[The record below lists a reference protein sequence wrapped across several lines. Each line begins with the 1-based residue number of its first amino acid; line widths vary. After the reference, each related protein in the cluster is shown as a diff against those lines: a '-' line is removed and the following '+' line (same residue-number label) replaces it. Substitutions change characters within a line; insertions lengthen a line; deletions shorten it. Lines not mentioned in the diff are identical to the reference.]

1 MAFYPRDSVQSGE
14 LEIFAKKVVIV
25 AAFAILAVLM
35 WAARDILILVFI
47 AAVLAAGISPAV
59 HRVRVLGRHF
69 FHRNL
74 SRGAA
79 VMIVYLPFL
88 FTALALLFI
97 MVPMLISDF
106 RALSAQLPQLLEANV
121 LTPLERF
128 IPMGGV
134 RAYLH
139 GGVSVPRSSVVLY
152 IRNAASVIASV
163 VAVLFMIVYMLMDAH
178 RLRNMILLIYPPEVR
193 ARRRATMRRISDR
206 MSSWLM
212 AQLILSAMMGAAIF
226 VTLLVLRLPYALP
239 LAILATVGE
248 MVPVIGPIVGT
259 APALAIAILH
269 SRWQFWSV
277 LIVAIVLQKVENFL
291 IVPRLMSRKVSISP
305 LAVFI
310 AFMTGA
316 ALLGIVGAIMAIP
329 IAAIVQVAFEEVFVQ
344 KRERRLDVERAGT
357 LNRRPHRR

>member
-1 MAFYPRDSVQSGE
+1 MAFHPRDEEQSSE
-14 LEIFAKKVVIV
+14 LELFAKKAGIV
-25 AAFAILAVLM
+25 AAILVLIILL
-35 WAARDILILVFI
+35 WAAREIVILVFI

-69 FHRNL
+69 LKRNL
-74 SRGAA
+74 SRGSA

-88 FTALALLFI
+88 CLALGLVFI

-106 RALSAQLPQLLEANV
+106 KALSAQLPELLEKNV
-121 LTPLERF
+121 LTPLERY

-134 RAYLH
+134 RNYVS

-163 VAVLFMIVYMLMDAH
+163 VAVLFMIVYMLIDAH
-178 RLRNMILLIYPPEVR
+178 RLRNMILLFYPPEVR
-193 ARRRATMRRISDR
+193 AQRRATMRRISDR

-212 AQLILSAMMGAAIF
+212 AQIILSAMMGAAIF

-239 LAILATVGE
+239 LAIFATVGE

-259 APALAIAILH
+259 APALAIALLH

-277 LIVAIVLQKVENFL
+277 LIIAVVLQKVENFFV
-291 IVPRLMSRKVSISP
+291 VPRLMSKKVAISP

-344 KRERRLDVERAGT
+344 KRERRSDIERAGT
-357 LNRRPHRR
+357 LKRRR